1 LEHLSGKG
9 PGKVVA
15 KELVHPGV
23 RVAFSDLAQSL
34 HVVRT
39 VESEIPGAV
48 FSVRG
53 GQIIA
58 VPSVTST
65 IRPQDLPV
73 SRLEP

>member
-1 LEHLSGKG
+1 MHRLQLDNGTF
-9 PGKVVA
+9 
-15 KELVHPGV
+15 
-23 RVAFSDLAQSL
+23 RILAQSL

-39 VESEIPGAV
+39 VEAEIPGAV

-58 VPSVTST
+58 VPSVKNT

-73 SRLEP
+73 TRLEP